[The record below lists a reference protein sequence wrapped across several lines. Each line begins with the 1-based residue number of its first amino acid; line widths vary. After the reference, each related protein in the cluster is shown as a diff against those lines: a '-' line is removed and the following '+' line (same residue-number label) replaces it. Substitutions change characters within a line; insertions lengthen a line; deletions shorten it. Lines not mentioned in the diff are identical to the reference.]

1 MKENCKMWKLSQ
13 EQLPAFHHSCCYFFL
28 NRETGR
34 RHRGRHSRRRN
45 PFNPCLPF
53 RSLGEAGLNSGA
65 HLVLVNLKIS
75 SSSSV
80 SVDADRAFFFFFQK
94 HDLTRIIFLNS
105 AVFQKEHMP
114 PLSNGPVYLVS
125 QQIPC
130 LIQRGKN
137 VTLSTTGL

>member
-1 MKENCKMWKLSQ
+1 MQTEL
-13 EQLPAFHHSCCYFFL
+13 FYFY
-28 NRETGR
+28 
-34 RHRGRHSRRRN
+34 
-45 PFNPCLPF
+45 
-53 RSLGEAGLNSGA
+53 
-65 HLVLVNLKIS
+65 
-75 SSSSV
+75 
-80 SVDADRAFFFFFQK
+80 FFQK